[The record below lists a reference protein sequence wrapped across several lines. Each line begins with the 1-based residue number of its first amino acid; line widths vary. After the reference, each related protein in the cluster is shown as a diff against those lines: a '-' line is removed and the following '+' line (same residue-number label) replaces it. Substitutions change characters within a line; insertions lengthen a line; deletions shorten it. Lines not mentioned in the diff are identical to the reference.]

1 MKTNWTLLLTSVLLL
16 GGFFLVRSTEEFL
29 QGLGYAFVLGACA
42 VVLRYIVK
50 SISSYRERRLNES

>member
-29 QGLGYAFVLGACA
+29 QGLGYAFILGACA
-42 VVLRYIVK
+42 VQLRYILK
-50 SISSYRERRLNES
+50 SISTYRKRQVTES